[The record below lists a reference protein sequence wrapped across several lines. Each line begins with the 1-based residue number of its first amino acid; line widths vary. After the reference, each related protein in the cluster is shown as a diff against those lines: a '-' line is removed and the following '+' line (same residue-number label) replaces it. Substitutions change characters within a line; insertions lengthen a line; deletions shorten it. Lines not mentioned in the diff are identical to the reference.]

1 VYSGKFIRLPNR
13 IESNRNFFA
22 RIGMLY
28 HTLKSD
34 PDAGDTTRHEYS
46 NTLSVNE
53 EVTINISG
61 QDDSR

>member
-1 VYSGKFIRLPNR
+1 
-13 IESNRNFFA
+13 
-22 RIGMLY
+22 MLY